1 MQGIAPTITAS
12 DSLSGRTL
20 TIAVD
25 STTGNPAPT
34 TALTAL
40 TLDGVDV
47 LGDVTGTGPWAY
59 EAPDSASAQTV
70 AWTVTATN
78 GETPDGT
85 ADGSTSVPA
94 DLFAPTAANNIADL
108 TLTQDES
115 FALDVYADFSGT
127 EPITYALAPSSDAL
141 PAGLSLST
149 ENGVLFGTPT
159 STTSALNIIVRGTNS
174 VGFADTAFGLT
185 VEAAGDTA
193 PTAANNLPDFTL
205 NLDQAM
211 TPVDVSADFSGTE
224 PITYALAPSSD
235 ALPAGLSLSTAGIL
249 DGTPTDLASALNIIV
264 RGTNSVDFA
273 DTAFG
278 LTIEDPATQVIT
290 ADTFPTLSG
299 ATNGVTIESLLSAG
313 ALLEGNYNTSSDGD
327 INNVILTVTID
338 GQTESPIT
346 GRRYDEKNYVFD
358 SQSFSVDIRV
368 EDNRSNDRLFSLGSQ
383 TLAGT
388 APVATDLPVL
398 PDFVI
403 RSQTMTIQLGQYSD
417 GDFAVAGVLTIDG
430 SQVNIPVF
438 ETPVATHDYVIPF
451 KTEIGAIVQ
460 WEEESAYGTVQTAQ
474 VEVVTAD
481 PDIVPE
487 FSLFWN
493 GEEFVTS
500 NAIFVLEEV

>member
-1 MQGIAPTITAS
+1 MQIGSTAATALKIGTQDVDALYMGATLVWSKTVAPTITAS

-20 TIAVD
+20 TITVD
-25 STTGNPAPT
+25 STTGVPAPT

-94 DLFAPTAANNIADL
+94 DLFAPTAANN
-108 TLTQDES
+108 
-115 FALDVYADFSGT
+115 
-127 EPITYALAPSSDAL
+127 
-141 PAGLSLST
+141 
-149 ENGVLFGTPT
+149 
-159 STTSALNIIVRGTNS
+159 
-174 VGFADTAFGLT
+174 
-185 VEAAGDTA
+185 
-193 PTAANNLPDFTL
+193 LPDFTL

-211 TPVDVSADFSGTE
+211 TPVDVSTDFSGTE

-368 EDNRSNDRLFSLGSQ
+368 EDNQLNDRLFSLGSQ

-481 PDIVPE
+481 PDIVPD

-493 GEEFVTS
+493 GEEFVAS